1 MAGLTAGTVPRAHEI
16 PLSYAGVALFGAI
29 GATVSAIMSFGTA
42 APDAR
47 IPERQANA
55 LVTFAR
61 PFVGAVSAL
70 IVVYAFQ
77 SGLIAPPE
85 VVWVPFAW
93 LLAFAA
99 GFSERLVMRAV
110 DATNGPGAKG

>member
-1 MAGLTAGTVPRAHEI
+1 MAGLTAGAVPRAHEI

-47 IPERQANA
+47 IPERTANA

-61 PFVGAVSAL
+61 PFVGAGSAL
-70 IVVYAFQ
+70 LVVYAFQ

-85 VVWVPFAW
+85 VVWVPFVW

-110 DATNGPGAKG
+110 DATNGPAKG